1 MFYLRLFKQKGH
13 SISEVTLVIAALS
26 FPLWPTGH
34 MTFYRKKEVIGYC
47 AGRAYT
53 ILAIEPV

>member
-1 MFYLRLFKQKGH
+1 MIYKQKGH
-13 SISEVTLVIAALS
+13 FISKVPLVIAALS